1 MGTKGEETKK
11 CILQTA
17 ATLFWEH
24 SYNLVK
30 VDQIVKKA
38 QINKAS
44 FYQYFKSKEQVALDG
59 IDLMQ
64 QMSREFLFNSEFN
77 SEENPIKRLEGFI
90 NLVYTVQKSMYD
102 NAGKLYGCPFVNMS
116 TEMSN
121 ENEVMRDKIT
131 DIFLEFEQYHQKIY
145 EEARA
150 KGLASVELDSA
161 FVGRQIVG
169 ILNGA
174 SVSSKLKKRP
184 EEFLDALITIKVLMG
199 AK

>member
-59 IDLMQ
+59 IDFMG
-64 QMSREFLFNSEFN
+64 QMSKDFLLNAQLESEP
-77 SEENPIKRLEGFI
+77 NPILRLEAFI
-90 NLVYTVQKSMYD
+90 NLVYEKLKFMYD
-102 NAGKLYGCPFVNMS
+102 SEGKIYGCPFVNMS

-121 ENEVMRDKIT
+121 ENEEMRHKIT
-131 DIFLEFEQYHQKIY
+131 DIFLEFEKFHQGIY
-145 EEARA
+145 EEARE
-150 KGLASVELDSA
+150 KGLATSELDSA
-161 FVGRQIVG
+161 LVGRQIIG

-184 EEFLDALITIKVLMG
+184 EEFLDALITIKVLIG

>member
-11 CILQTA
+11 CILKTA

-38 QINKAS
+38 RINKAS

-59 IDLMQ
+59 IDFMQ
-64 QMSREFLFNSEFN
+64 EMSEEFLMNAQLHSEP
-77 SEENPIKRLEGFI
+77 NPILRLEAFI
-90 NLVYTVQKSMYD
+90 NLIYGRQKYMYD
-102 NAGKLYGCPFVNMS
+102 NEGKLYGCPFVNMS

-121 ENEVMRDKIT
+121 ENEEMRKKIT
-131 DIFLEFEQYHQKIY
+131 DIFLNFEKFHQTLY
-145 EEARA
+145 EEAKE
-150 KGLASVELDSA
+150 KGLATVDMDSSLM
-161 FVGRQIVG
+161 GRQISG

>member
-17 ATLFWEH
+17 ATMFWEH

-38 QINKAS
+38 QVNKAS

-59 IDLMQ
+59 IDFLQ
-64 QMSREFLFNSEFN
+64 NMSSEFLLNPQLNSEK
-77 SEENPIKRLEGFI
+77 NPIARLEAFI
-90 NLVYTVQKSMYD
+90 HLVYEKQKEMHAHS
-102 NAGKLYGCPFVNMS
+102 GKLYGCPFVNMS
-116 TEMSN
+116 TELSN
-121 ENEVMRDKIT
+121 ENEEMREKIAN
-131 DIFLEFEQYHQKIY
+131 IFRGFEQYHQKIY
-145 EEARA
+145 EEA
-150 KGLASVELDSA
+150 KEQGLVSCDLEPEL
-161 FVGRQIVG
+161 VGRQIVG

-184 EEFLDALITIKVLMG
+184 EEFLDALITIKVLIG

>member
-59 IDLMQ
+59 IDFMQ
-64 QMSREFLFNSEFN
+64 QMAKDFLYNSEFN
-77 SEENPIKRLEGFI
+77 SEPNPILRLEAFI
-90 NLVYTVQKSMYD
+90 NQIYNIQKTMYE
-102 NAGKLYGCPFVNMS
+102 NNGKLCGCPFVNMS

-121 ENEVMRDKIT
+121 ENEEMRQKIT
-131 DIFLEFEQYHQKIY
+131 DIFLELEEYHQNIY
-145 EEARA
+145 EEARE
-150 KGLASVELDSA
+150 KGLATVELDPA
-161 FVGRQIVG
+161 LIGRQIVG

-184 EEFLDALITIKVLMG
+184 EEFLDALISIKVLIG

>member
-59 IDLMQ
+59 IDFMENMSKDFLMNPQ
-64 QMSREFLFNSEFN
+64 LNSEP
-77 SEENPIKRLEGFI
+77 NPILRLEAFI
-90 NLVYTVQKSMYD
+90 GLVYNVQKQMHE
-102 NAGKLYGCPFVNMS
+102 AEGKLYGCPFVNMS

-121 ENEVMRDKIT
+121 ENEEMREKIAK
-131 DIFLEFEQYHQKIY
+131 IFRNFEEYHQKIY
-145 EEARA
+145 EEA
-150 KGLASVELDSA
+150 KEQGLVSSELDPVL
-161 FVGRQIVG
+161 VGRQVVG

-184 EEFLDALITIKVLMG
+184 EEFLDALISIKVLMG

>member
-59 IDLMQ
+59 IDFMQ
-64 QMSREFLFNSEFN
+64 NMANDLLLNPQLSSE
-77 SEENPIKRLEGFI
+77 SNPILRLEALI
-90 NLVYTVQKSMYD
+90 NIIYSIQKEMHASE
-102 NAGKLYGCPFVNMS
+102 GKLYGCPFVNMS

-121 ENEVMRDKIT
+121 ESEEMRQKIEN
-131 DIFLEFEQYHQKIY
+131 IFIQFEQYHQKLY
-145 EEARA
+145 EDARNQ
-150 KGLASVELDSA
+150 GLVSTKLDPVL
-161 FVGRQIVG
+161 VGRQIVV

-174 SVSSKLKKRP
+174 SVSSKVKKRP
-184 EEFLDALITIKVLMG
+184 EEFLDALITIKALIG
-199 AK
+199 AL